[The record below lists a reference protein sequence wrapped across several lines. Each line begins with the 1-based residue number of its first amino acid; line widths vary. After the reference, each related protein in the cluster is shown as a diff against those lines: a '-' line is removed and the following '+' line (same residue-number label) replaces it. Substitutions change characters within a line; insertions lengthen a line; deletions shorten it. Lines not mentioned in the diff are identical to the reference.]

1 MGVVAGDGGAFA
13 VAIVF
18 LKHFEPRICVEA
30 LLRLLFHRLE
40 NCAGKL
46 ALPCMHEA

>member
-1 MGVVAGDGGAFA
+1 MGMVAGDCGAFA

-18 LKHFEPRICVEA
+18 LKLFELRILVEA

-46 ALPCMHEA
+46 ALPCMREA